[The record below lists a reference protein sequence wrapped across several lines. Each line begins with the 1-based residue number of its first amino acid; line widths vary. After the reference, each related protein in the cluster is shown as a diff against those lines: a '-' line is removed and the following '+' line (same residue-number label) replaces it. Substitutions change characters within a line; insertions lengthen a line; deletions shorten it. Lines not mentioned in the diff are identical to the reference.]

1 MALADFDDLVKE
13 VIDWSHRGD
22 LGNKINDFIQLAE
35 NAMYSNDQQVLTV
48 RSMETITTSLTTGAL
63 VDLPDDFESA
73 RSVRLVTSDNGGELR
88 YQAPE
93 QMFKHVSTGRP
104 TFFTV
109 IGNQIEFDRTPDF
122 EYTLEI
128 QYFRKAAPLSA
139 TNLTNEI
146 LTNHPQIYLFGAL
159 AMLFGYALDTEQQL
173 KYGQMF
179 IGAIKGANKA
189 DKKGRYGP
197 APSMSIDR
205 GMIV

>member
-13 VIDWSHRGD
+13 VVDWSHRAD

-35 NAMYSNDQQVLTV
+35 NAMYSNDQEVLTV

-63 VDLPDDFESA
+63 VDLPTDFESA
-73 RSVRLVTSDNGGELR
+73 RSVRLVTGDNGGELR
-88 YQAPE
+88 FQAPE
-93 QMFKHVSTGRP
+93 QMFKKVATGRP

-109 IGNQIEFDRTPDF
+109 IGNQIQFDRTPDS

-128 QYFRKAAPLSA
+128 QYFRKATPLSDA
-139 TNLTNEI
+139 NLTNEI
-146 LTNHPQIYLFGAL
+146 LTSHPSIYLFGAL
-159 AMLFGYALDTEQQL
+159 TALFSYSQDTEQHL
-173 KYGQMF
+173 KYNGMF
-179 IGAIKGANKA
+179 ISAIKGANKA

-197 APSMSIDR
+197 APAMSLDR